1 MSLRREF
8 CIVAG
13 VNVSQVLDVGHNELM
28 NVSVTNLMA
37 SQISLLDMSLNTQL
51 KVDPREYKAV
61 K

>member
-1 MSLRREF
+1 
-8 CIVAG
+8 
-13 VNVSQVLDVGHNELM
+13 M

-61 K
+61 KSVTHAVE